1 MANINLVNYS
11 FSIVSKDGKP
21 TQAFYLAIQA
31 LVEQQTLDGL
41 GSPEG
46 VLAAREKAK
55 YWDRDTNDMYFKTT
69 PEGNTGWI
77 QTS

>member
-1 MANINLVNYS
+1 MSSINLVNIS
-11 FSIVSKDGKP
+11 VAITDRMGKA
-21 TQAFYLAIQA
+21 TQAFYLALRG
-31 LVEQQTLDGL
+31 LVDQQTLDGA

-46 VLAAREKAK
+46 VLSAPEKAR

-77 QTS
+77 LT